1 MKRRL
6 FALMLLFS
14 LTVGAFSFLIVTGSI
29 QAQTAKT
36 RIVDTIVDAGGN
48 PRSGRVTFIL
58 TRKASSPGG
67 VIPVGAAV
75 SAQLDASGKFDISVH
90 PSVSLS
96 PKTYYQ
102 VWFVDNNN
110 RQELIGIYDIPA
122 ASGIISLSAYKV
134 TDTNLAAQYTF
145 ASTTDVN
152 ALVTTVSNATL
163 SKLNGV
169 TRADGKVQIYKSA
182 SGTFEDSSITDNG
195 ITVAI
200 DRNTI
205 INGTQTVNGTSSV
218 TGNQTVGGNQT
229 VSGTVTAGNLVGNGA
244 GITGLAGATGG
255 VANIGTTTIGADT
268 DANAS
273 GIIDEQIGLV
283 TKRRLNNDGTTDLI
297 GGIVAYTKAGLP
309 APGNAGR
316 IARVTDDSR
325 GLWIDTGTSWRS
337 VSGAA
342 DVMDFGAI
350 GDGASHLLSGR
361 YGSLAA
367 AQVVYPHATAL
378 TQEIDWAA
386 IQGAINAAAGRPV
399 WLPAGTY
406 VVNTTLS
413 YATTGNQSGLLLYG
427 AGVLK
432 TKFDNRVANAAL
444 LSLDGS
450 GVANTFQS
458 GGLLSD
464 FQIFTTTAP
473 AASRGIHLRSNH
485 HLTIRNVE
493 VTGLTSDGIRII
505 NQNAVPGTVS
515 DYDSSSYLLLD
526 QVRLGNNGGYGFN
539 TFVVNGPGATSQ
551 VAMRGCNIL
560 RNTLGGVRYLGFAL
574 RISDSSISYNY
585 GDGGL
590 TFRYNDPAGDSSTAT
605 NRHQLEVSN
614 VEFDTNATRHI
625 WIEAGGAIEIVRNRF
640 LAQTVV
646 GIPAPPAISVQ
657 IGGTAGG
664 SVTGARFYGN
674 VVRNTPAAFVQTV
687 FDIKSNATNTL
698 ILDTVYAS
706 FSSSGG
712 AVKYADAGTQTEIR
726 DEGTWLKSSVGFLS
740 TTTSGSYTPNLLT
753 ATYHRIVVNAAG
765 AFTMNAPT
773 GNTTASWGSREL
785 ILDIYNA
792 SGGAVT
798 VTFNAAYTQP
808 AFTALGSGV
817 RRTARFQY
825 DGQGQAWV
833 LIGSWS
839 PDI

>member
-14 LTVGAFSFLIVTGSI
+14 LTFAAFPFPVITGSV

-36 RIVDTIVDAGGN
+36 RVIDTIVDTSGN
-48 PRSGRVTFIL
+48 PRSGKVTFIL

-67 VIPVGAAV
+67 IIPVGATV
-75 SAQLDASGKFDISVH
+75 SAQLDAAGKLDISVY

-110 RQELIGIYDIPA
+110 RQELIGVYDIPSS
-122 ASGIISLSAYKV
+122 SGIVSLAAYKV

-145 ASTTDVN
+145 ASVTDVN

-163 SKLNGV
+163 SRLNGV
-169 TRADGKVQIYKSA
+169 VRADGKVQIYKSA

-195 ITVAI
+195 TAVTIG
-200 DRNTI
+200 RNTTI
-205 INGTQTVNGTSSV
+205 S
-218 TGNQTVGGNQT
+218 GNQTVTGTSTVTGSQSVGTNQT
-229 VSGTVTAGNLVGNGA
+229 VTGSVTAGSFVGNGA

-255 VANIGTTTIGADT
+255 ISNTGSTTIRADS
-268 DANAS
+268 DNDGV
-273 GIIDEQIGLV
+273 GIIDLQGKNGVTGL
-283 TKRRLNNDGTTDLI
+283 RLNNDSTVDFLQGLGAPTVTSLF
-297 GGIVAYTKAGLP
+297 GGIV
-309 APGNAGR
+309 
-316 IARVTDDSR
+316 
-325 GLWIDTGTSWRS
+325 
-337 VSGAA
+337 
-342 DVMDFGAI
+342 DVKRDYKAI
-350 GDGASHLLSGR
+350 GDGNSNPLSGR

-367 AQVVYPHATAL
+367 AQAAFPLSHAKGYITAL
-378 TQEIDWAA
+378 TQQIDYATIQEA
-386 IQGAINAAAGRPV
+386 ILAAAGRPV
-399 WLPAGTY
+399 WMPEGTY
-406 VVNTTLS
+406 VVSTTIS

-427 AGVLK
+427 AGLLK
-432 TKFDNRVANAAL
+432 TKFDNRVASGTL

-450 GVANTFQS
+450 GVASTFQQGS
-458 GGLLSD
+458 LLSD

-473 AASRGIHLRSNH
+473 VASRGIDIRSNH

-526 QVRLGNNGGYGFN
+526 HVTLGNNGGYGFN
-539 TFVVNGPGATSQ
+539 THVVNGPGATSQ
-551 VAMRGCNIL
+551 VAMRGCNIMK
-560 RNTLGGVRYLGFAL
+560 NTLGGVRYLGFAL

-585 GDGGL
+585 GDGGV
-590 TFRYNDPAGDSSTAT
+590 TFRYNDPAGDASTASA
-605 NRHQLEVSN
+605 RHQLEVSN

-625 WIEAGGAIEIVRNRF
+625 WVEAGGAIRITENRF
-640 LAQTVV
+640 LAQTAV
-646 GIPAPPAISVQ
+646 GIPAPPATAVQ
-657 IGGTAGG
+657 IGGAAGG
-664 SVTGARFYGN
+664 SVTSALLEGN

-687 FDIKSNATNTL
+687 FDIRSNATNTL

-706 FSSSGG
+706 FSTSGG

-726 DEGTWLKSSVGFLS
+726 DEGTWLKSSVGFVS
-740 TTTSGSYTPNLLT
+740 TSTSGSYTPNLLT

-765 AFTMNAPT
+765 AFTINAPT

-792 SGGAVT
+792 SGGVIT
-798 VTFNAAYTQP
+798 VTFNATYTHAGFTVP
-808 AFTALGSGV
+808 ADGK

-825 DGQGQAWV
+825 DAQGQVWM